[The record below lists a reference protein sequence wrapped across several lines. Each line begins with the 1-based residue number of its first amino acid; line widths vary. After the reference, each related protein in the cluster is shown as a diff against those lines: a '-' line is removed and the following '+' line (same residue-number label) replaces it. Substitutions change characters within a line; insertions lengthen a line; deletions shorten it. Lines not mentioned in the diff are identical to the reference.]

1 VDLALFDFDGTITS
15 GDTWT
20 PFMRTAVRPSRRLA
34 GRALLAPA
42 YVGYKCG
49 FTTAGRVREIAARIG
64 FTGEDAAAVGDAG
77 RRYAHETLPGMVR
90 RRAQERIEWHQSR
103 GDHIVVVSASLDVYL
118 GPWCEERQ
126 LSYICTTLEHRNG
139 KLTGKCVDG
148 DCSGHEK
155 PRRILERCQL
165 SEYELI
171 YAYGDTPDD
180 GPMLALA
187 QRKYYRWKQI
197 SGSPEPNSETPP

>member
-1 VDLALFDFDGTITS
+1 VDLALFDFDGTITF

-34 GRALLAPA
+34 GRFLLAPA

-49 FTTAGRVREIAARIG
+49 VTTVGRVREMAARIG
-64 FTGEDAAAVGDAG
+64 FTGEDADAVSDAG
-77 RRYAHETLPGMVR
+77 RHYARETLPGMVR
-90 RRAQERIEWHQSR
+90 RTAQDRIEWHQSH
-103 GDHIVVVSASLDVYL
+103 GHHIVVVSASLDVYL

-126 LSYICTTLEHRNG
+126 LSYICTTLEQRNG

-155 PRRILERCQL
+155 VRRILGRFPL
-165 SEYELI
+165 SQYELI

-187 QRKYYRWKQI
+187 HRQYYRWKQI
-197 SGSPEPNSETPP
+197 SKA